1 MRDDDDK
8 GVTRVGRKGSPDQ
21 RRAYARLRG
30 RRATE
35 QRLRR
40 LRNEPLCRICASKGI
55 VRASAVPDHIK
66 PLSQGGSDDD
76 NNIRCLCHQCHR
88 DVTAEQFRY
97 RTRQSI
103 DDDGW

>member
-1 MRDDDDK
+1 MSNA
-8 GVTRVGRKGSPDQ
+8 GRKGSPDQ

-40 LRNEPLCRICASKGI
+40 LREEPLCRICKGKGI
-55 VRASAVPDHIK
+55 VRASAVPDHIT

-76 NNIRCLCHQCHR
+76 SNIRCLCHSCHR
-88 DVTAEQFRY
+88 DVTAEQMRY
-97 RTRQSI
+97 RTRQDI
-103 DDDGW
+103 DADGW